1 MKNLKWPARVW
12 SAGAAFVM
20 CGALALPAFSQAPAS
35 DADASNEVLSEPVLQ
50 ILGIDKEQIDP
61 PAGASAKT
69 EETAGKVK
77 AALEE
82 GVRAFASQNGPAAI
96 AAFEKARTEDA
107 SLAPATLYFAKLC
120 FATNNEQI
128 LNTGRT
134 ALETT
139 LASEKDRDTAEA
151 YYLFGRLALA
161 GGRLADADLHF
172 QKALSL
178 SSQGGLPSAAGGEG
192 AKPDDAATKRQRSF
206 LKDIYANQV
215 QVALARR
222 SMSEAESLVNS
233 WLALDADDAQALFR
247 RGQIMYQ
254 SDPKSKSKQDEARKD
269 LEKAYQLSV
278 DAQKK
283 DPNAKP
289 DDLAPLPPPELVM
302 IQLHTANQKTK
313 EAEEEVTKLKAEIE
327 SKYGAN
333 KKEAGRIY
341 SSLAMWYMQ
350 TNKAGEA
357 QVMATE
363 AMKADP
369 KAPALQ
375 KMSALMRYF
384 TNDPTVKEDFAKMA
398 NAEPGDFMVTNT
410 LALILAESDSA
421 EDKAKAV
428 QLAEMN
434 ARLNQNSADALSTL
448 CWVYYSVERTSEALQ
463 VYNLLVQAVQN
474 GAQLSGDTAYF
485 MARVVVL
492 SNLQNK
498 FEAATQ
504 LLQLAKS
511 SQGTF
516 KHRAEA
522 EKWLED
528 LTGKSSTKPAPA
540 TGSTLPKIQAVP
552 TPAGG
557 GTTPASGTSGTPNPG
572 SGSSGNN

>member
-1 MKNLKWPARVW
+1 MKKLMWPARVW
-12 SAGAAFVM
+12 SAGAAFLF
-20 CGALALPAFSQAPAS
+20 CGALTLPAFAQAPAQTP
-35 DADASNEVLSEPVLQ
+35 ADTEVLNDGVLQ
-50 ILGIDKEQIDP
+50 ILGLEKEQINP
-61 PAGASAKT
+61 PASASTEAK
-69 EETAGKVK
+69 ETARKVK
-77 AALEE
+77 AAFEE
-82 GVRAFASQNGPAAI
+82 GVRAFASQNGPGAI
-96 AAFEKARTEDA
+96 AAFENARKEDK

-120 FATNNEQI
+120 FATNVEQVQ
-128 LNTGRT
+128 NTGRT

-139 LASEKDRDTAEA
+139 LAAEADRNTAEA

-172 QKALSL
+172 QKALSIV
-178 SSQGGLPSAAGGEG
+178 SQAGGGPGAAPGGEG
-192 AKPDDAATKRQRSF
+192 AKADDPAAKRNKTF

-222 SMSEAESLVNS
+222 SLKEAETLVNA
-233 WLALDADDAQALFR
+233 WLALDPADAQALFR
-247 RGQIMYQ
+247 RGQIIYQ
-254 SDPKSKSKQDEARKD
+254 ADPKAKAKYEEARKD
-269 LEKAYQLSV
+269 LEEAYKLSV
-278 DAQKK
+278 AAQKN
-283 DPNAKP
+283 DPNTKP

-302 IQLHTANQKTK
+302 IQLHTANQNTK
-313 EAEEEVTKLKAEIE
+313 EAEAEVDKLKGEIE
-327 SKYGAN
+327 TKYGAN

-357 QVMATE
+357 QMMATE
-363 AMKADP
+363 AMKVDP

-384 TNDPTVKEDFAKMA
+384 TNDPSVKEEFTKMA

-410 LALILAESDSA
+410 LALILAESDTD

-448 CWVYYSVERTSEALQ
+448 CWVYYSVGRTSEALQ

-485 MARVVVL
+485 MARVVAL

-498 FEAATQ
+498 FEVAMQ
-504 LLQLAKS
+504 LLQLATG

-522 EKWLED
+522 DKWLKD
-528 LTGKSSTKPAPA
+528 LTGQSSAKPAPA
-540 TGSTLPKIQAVP
+540 TGSTLPKIPAAP

-557 GTTPASGTSGTPNPG
+557 TTPAPGGAASGTG
-572 SGSSGNN
+572 GNN